1 MATSAIPP
9 FYRTFFQTIDPTIA
23 STGFITALGF
33 PGFLLRTYSPT
44 ATVPPAVE
52 TTMVLDSLSGF
63 YLSIIVLQVF
73 LLRAKPED
81 LTVWRLLQF
90 SILITDIVMCGGTA
104 RALNAQGRLN
114 PADWRSEEAG
124 SLAITVGVG
133 LIRIA
138 FLLGVGLQASVVK
151 GKKLQPNRG
160 KLRG

>member
-33 PGFLLRTYSPT
+33 PGFLLRTYTPT
-44 ATVPPAVE
+44 ATLPPAIE
-52 TTMVLDSLSGF
+52 TTMALDSLSGF

-73 LLRAKPED
+73 LLRAKPQD

-90 SILITDIVMCGGTA
+90 SILITDVVMCGGTA

-114 PADWRSEEAG
+114 PADWRFEEVG
-124 SLAITVGVG
+124 TLAITVGVG
-133 LIRIA
+133 LIRTA
-138 FLLGVGLQASVVK
+138 FLLGLGLSDAAGSV
-151 GKKLQPNRG
+151 KK
-160 KLRG
+160 KEV